1 MGNRVNPRT
10 LLHARNLKAKKQL
23 GQNFLADPSTA
34 AMIVERS
41 HLSPDDCV
49 LEIGAG
55 MGSLTLPIADRV
67 RRVFA
72 VEKDRDLAEVLR
84 TLLLQEK
91 QDHVA
96 VIEGDILR
104 LRMADIIE
112 QAGSPV
118 VVMGNLPYNI
128 SSQVLIR
135 LIQSR
140 QGIKRAIL
148 MFQKE
153 LADRLMADAGS
164 RDYGRITVILR
175 YCADI
180 TPLAQVKA
188 HLFYPKPKVDSE
200 VVEITFKTHIETPAN
215 DETLLVRVIQA
226 AFGQRRK
233 TLKNALSAGLSFLS
247 ASDTEQ
253 ILNQVGI
260 DPVRR
265 AETLSVAEFVVLSN
279 AIHSRI

>member
-1 MGNRVNPRT
+1 MMNPQT
-10 LLHARNLKAKKQL
+10 LLRSRNLKAKKQL

-41 HLSPDDCV
+41 RLNPEDSV

-72 VEKDRDLAEVLR
+72 VEKDRDLADLLK
-84 TLLLQEK
+84 TQLLLEK
-91 QDHVA
+91 RSQVQ

-104 LRMADIIE
+104 IPLDDIFE
-112 QAGSPV
+112 QAVSPLI
-118 VVMGNLPYNI
+118 VMGNLPYNI

-135 LIQSR
+135 LIHSR
-140 QGIKRAIL
+140 KRIERAIL

-153 LADRLMADAGS
+153 LADRLMADVGS

-180 TPLAQVKA
+180 RPLARVNA
-188 HLFYPKPKVDSE
+188 HLFYPRPKVDSE
-200 VVEITFKTHIETPAN
+200 VVEIVFKKQIDMPAD
-215 DETLLVRVIQA
+215 DETMLVRVIRA

-233 TLKNALSAGLSFLS
+233 TLKNALSAGLPPIP
-247 ASDTEQ
+247 ASDTEL
-253 ILNQVGI
+253 ILRQVGI

-265 AETLSVAEFVVLSN
+265 AETLSVPEFVALSN
-279 AIHSRI
+279 AITHH

>member
-1 MGNRVNPRT
+1 MMNPQT
-10 LLHARNLKAKKQL
+10 LLRSRNLKAKKQL

-41 HLSPDDCV
+41 RLNPEDSV

-72 VEKDRDLAEVLR
+72 VEKDRDLADLLK
-84 TLLLQEK
+84 TQLLLEK
-91 QDHVA
+91 RSHVQ

-104 LRMADIIE
+104 IPLDDIFE
-112 QAGSPV
+112 QAASPLI
-118 VVMGNLPYNI
+118 VMGNLPYNI

-135 LIQSR
+135 LIHSR
-140 QGIKRAIL
+140 KRIERAIL

-153 LADRLMADAGS
+153 LADRLMADVGS

-180 TPLAQVKA
+180 RPLARVNA
-188 HLFYPKPKVDSE
+188 HLFYPRPKVDSE
-200 VVEITFKTHIETPAN
+200 VVEIVFKKQIEMPAD
-215 DETLLVRVIQA
+215 DETMLVRVIRA

-233 TLKNALSAGLSFLS
+233 TLKNALSAGLPEIP
-247 ASDTEQ
+247 ASDTEL
-253 ILNQVGI
+253 ILRQVGI

-265 AETLSVAEFVVLSN
+265 AETLSVPEFVALSN
-279 AIHSRI
+279 AITHH